1 MACENDKSYTKFH
14 KVNSLIF
21 FTQTKNSMNIVKKE
35 QFKTK
40 HIIEIGESL
49 ITISTESDKIGM
61 MILEEENFYE
71 NEIRPYIRWEVC

>member
-1 MACENDKSYTKFH
+1 
-14 KVNSLIF
+14 
-21 FTQTKNSMNIVKKE
+21 MNIVKKE

-49 ITISTESDKIGM
+49 ITISAESDKIGM